1 MNDSYT
7 IDDLLEIEL
16 PNDDSF
22 LQIKETLTRCG
33 VVNFKTKTLYQTCHI
48 LHKHDRYFLVHFKEM
63 FALDG
68 KCARS
73 HISEEDYDRRNRI
86 AQMLEKWGLCSLIKS
101 VIVFEGEHRTKLFVL
116 KYQESKEIVPETGKL
131 KWTLETKY
139 DFVSDK
145 EKEIAIDN

>member
-1 MNDSYT
+1 MNQNNYN
-7 IDDLLEIEL
+7 IDDLLEIKL
-16 PNDDSF
+16 TSDAAF

-33 VVNFKTKTLYQTCHI
+33 VVNFKTKTLYQSCHI

-68 KCARS
+68 KCSRD

-86 AQMLEKWGLCSLIKS
+86 AQMLVKWGLCTTVKNIA
-101 VIVFEGEHRTKLFVL
+101 VFEGNHRTKVFVL
-116 KYQESKEIVPETGKL
+116 KYQESKEILESTGKP

-139 DFVSDK
+139 DFESDE
-145 EKEIAIDN
+145 EKEIVKD